1 MTQLLLDLP
10 DVTALTPPTPDLR
23 DYEIILVN
31 SSGGKDS
38 QASFELTMRA
48 ARAARVADRVV
59 CVHAD
64 LGEMEWSG
72 VAALAAEHAEH
83 YRVPFIK
90 VRRNGPDFLAAIAAR
105 GMFPDSRNRYCTSDF
120 KRSPIRR
127 VMTALT
133 ADARSRSGRDQVRL
147 LNVLGLRAQE
157 SPARRRLAA
166 FAHDG
171 SPTCPCVPCRRKAAA
186 RAELKARKEKIPA
199 GLTGGYGASN
209 GRRHVDTW
217 LPVHHVSTDGIWELI
232 AEAGT
237 RPHPAYGWGL
247 PRLSCSFCVLASRSA
262 LVLSAQLRP
271 DLAARIATLETT
283 IGHRFQH
290 KLSMAEVIAL
300 AERQPRVEMVED
312 WAA

>member
-10 DVTALTPPTPDLR
+10 EVTALAAPTPDLR

-38 QASFELTMRA
+38 QGAFELTMRA
-48 ARAARVADRVV
+48 ARAAKVADRVV

-72 VAALAAEHAEH
+72 VAELAAEHAEH

-90 VRRNGPDFLAAIAAR
+90 VRRNGPDLLDAIAAR
-105 GMFPDSRNRYCTSDF
+105 GMFPDARNRYCTSDF
-120 KRSPIRR
+120 KRSPIRK

-133 ADARSRSGRDQVRL
+133 ADARQRYRRDQVRL
-147 LNVLGLRAQE
+147 LNVMGLRAQE

-171 SPTCPCVPCRRKAAA
+171 SPTCPCVPCRHKVAAS
-186 RAELKARKEKIPA
+186 AELKARKEKIPA
-199 GLTGGYGASN
+199 DLKVGHGASN

-217 LPVHHVSTDGIWELI
+217 LPVHHLSTDQIWELI
-232 AEAGT
+232 AEART
-237 RPHPAYGWGL
+237 RPHPAYAWGL
-247 PRLSCSFCVLASRSA
+247 PRLSCSCCVLASRSA

-271 DLAARIATLETT
+271 DLAARIARLETK

-290 KLSMAEVIAL
+290 RLSMAEVID
-300 AERQPRVEMVED
+300 RKSVV
-312 WAA
+312 